1 MKIPEISDK
10 NKEINY
16 KPLTFI
22 IITFIV
28 SWSLVFFE
36 EYQTIFPENTNLRF
50 SIFKFVDFLI
60 SASPLL
66 VALIL
71 LRKPFF
77 YKRKLFFY
85 YVFGS
90 KPQILPYTFTI
101 IIFIFQFLAFYF
113 FGKSHD
119 LVSIK
124 NFLNALQFQ
133 ILFGGGLEEGGW
145 RGYLQPAFEKKF
157 SVIISS
163 LLVGTIWAFWHLPY
177 FFLPGNHQG
186 HNFLLYLLT
195 CIVLAFTLT
204 AIYKLTKSILVCT
217 LFHGFINT
225 LAVTIGADFSNFWF
239 LFMFIIQAI
248 ISIVICL
255 VSQYL
260 HKDFRSI

>member
-1 MKIPEISDK
+1 MKVSEIRGK
-10 NKEINY
+10 NKEVNY

-36 EYQTIFPENTNLRF
+36 EYQTIFPTNTNLRF
-50 SIFKFVDFLI
+50 VIFKMADFLI

-77 YKRKLFFY
+77 NKRKLFFH

-90 KPQILPYTFTI
+90 KPQILPYNIITETLITI
-101 IIFIFQFLAFYF
+101 LIFIFQFLAFYF
-113 FGKSHD
+113 FGKSHN
-119 LVSIK
+119 LVTIK

-157 SVIISS
+157 SVVISN

-186 HNFLLYLLT
+186 NNFLLYLLT

-204 AIYKLTKSILVCT
+204 AIHKLTKSILVCT

-225 LAVTIGADFSNFWF
+225 LAVTIGV
-239 LFMFIIQAI
+239 MFIIQAV

-255 VSQYL
+255 VSQHL
-260 HKDFRSI
+260 HKDFC